1 MSEFIKETG
10 RIYRLK
16 IPFES
21 VYTSVFLVKT
31 ENGAILVDC
40 ATTEDD
46 VKDYIVPALKKLG
59 YEITDINA
67 IVITHSHSDH
77 AGGLDTILALAPDIR
92 VISEVCE
99 LGNGICTYP
108 LAGHTEDFIG
118 VFDEKD
124 GTLITGDGLQGA
136 GVDKYRI
143 SLDVPDEYLKTLER
157 IQADNRIKNLL
168 FSHEYEP
175 WYKSSIIGRDNVL
188 ICLTEC
194 KKYIK

>member
-1 MSEFIKETG
+1 MSFYKETNG
-10 RIYRLK
+10 IYRLK
-16 IPFES
+16 IPFDT
-21 VYTSVFLVKT
+21 VYTSVFLVVTDNNK
-31 ENGAILVDC
+31 ILVDC
-40 ATTEDD
+40 ATTESD
-46 VKDYIVPALKKLG
+46 VKNYIVPALKKLG
-59 YEITDINA
+59 YNLNDITA
-67 IVITHSHSDH
+67 LVLTHRHSDH

-124 GTLITGDGLQGA
+124 ETLITGDGLQGA

-188 ICLTEC
+188 SCLTAC
-194 KKYIK
+194 KKYVK